1 MAEIL
6 TYNFGAS
13 SFTYDSKLD
22 VGLQSRQFSNFHHA
36 ALEAV
41 ISRFYG
47 GVHYKF
53 SCYKGYDDGIIIGK
67 NILDRLGENHVFCDF
82 IRDGNGNIDENLRYI
97 FRDPEKGF
105 YYSQHEFKWE
115 SYLLQNFSFFR
126 KDKKNA
132 FIATVSDIPELAI
145 HLERDSIEDKTKAM
159 YQAIAELSKIDK
171 AIVML
176 YLEDYSYA
184 EISEII
190 GITANN
196 IAVKMNRIKVKLRE
210 ATLKNFERI

>member
-1 MAEIL
+1 MDYSEKEFIQLLNQNQKIIHKVCNLYLNWQEDKEDLFQEI
-6 TYNFGAS
+6 T
-13 SFTYDSKLD
+13 
-22 VGLQSRQFSNFHHA
+22 LQAWKAYSQFRGDA
-36 ALEAV
+36 
-41 ISRFYG
+41 
-47 GVHYKF
+47 KF
-53 SCYKGYDDGIIIGK
+53 STWLYRVALNTAIT
-67 NILDRLGENHVFCDF
+67 
-82 IRDGNGNIDENLRYI
+82 
-97 FRDPEKGF
+97 
-105 YYSQHEFKWE
+105 
-115 SYLLQNFSFFR
+115 FFR

-132 FIATVSDIPELAI
+132 FIATVSEIPDLA
-145 HLERDSIEDKTKAM
+145 HQLDRDPIEDKTKAM
-159 YQAIAELSKIDK
+159 YKAIADLSKIDK

>member
-1 MAEIL
+1 MDYKEKDFIQLLNQNQKIIHKVCNLYMNWQEDKEDLFQEI
-6 TYNFGAS
+6 T
-13 SFTYDSKLD
+13 
-22 VGLQSRQFSNFHHA
+22 LQAWKAYSQFRG
-36 ALEAV
+36 EA
-41 ISRFYG
+41 
-47 GVHYKF
+47 KF
-53 SCYKGYDDGIIIGK
+53 STWLYRVALNTAIT
-67 NILDRLGENHVFCDF
+67 
-82 IRDGNGNIDENLRYI
+82 
-97 FRDPEKGF
+97 
-105 YYSQHEFKWE
+105 
-115 SYLLQNFSFFR
+115 FFR

-132 FIATVSDIPELAI
+132 FIDTVSEMPELTVPMD
-145 HLERDSIEDKTKAM
+145 RDPIEDKTKAM
-159 YQAIAELSKIDK
+159 YEAIAALSKIDK